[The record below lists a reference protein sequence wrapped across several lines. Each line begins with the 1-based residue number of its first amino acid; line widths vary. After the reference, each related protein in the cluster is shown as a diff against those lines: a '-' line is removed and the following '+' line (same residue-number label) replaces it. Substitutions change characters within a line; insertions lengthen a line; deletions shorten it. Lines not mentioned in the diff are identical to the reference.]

1 MFFTIPCYS
10 LLGGCSQWLPSL
22 VLSDCSPP
30 AVKESFQA
38 RRPAEES
45 LGSGV
50 LTPVGP
56 CAGGYDE
63 SSCDEFTPVS
73 HNSWWRKLINLVG
86 VVQGGRFRSD
96 AHASDENLAAS
107 AKNWLCW
114 GEAQI
119 SASAGSSGTEGQLWE
134 GRDCHRNS
142 REALST
148 HGLSKSWWP
157 CSVTAWEGK
166 E

>member
-1 MFFTIPCYS
+1 M
-10 LLGGCSQWLPSL
+10 
-22 VLSDCSPP
+22 LSDCSPP

-86 VVQGGRFRSD
+86 VVQGEGLGLMPTPLMRTLLPLQRID
-96 AHASDENLAAS
+96 
-107 AKNWLCW
+107 C
-114 GEAQI
+114 
-119 SASAGSSGTEGQLWE
+119 AGVKLKSQPPPALPALKVSSGNAE
-134 GRDCHRNS
+134 
-142 REALST
+142 
-148 HGLSKSWWP
+148 
-157 CSVTAWEGK
+157 TAIGTLEK
-166 E
+166 H